1 MLFECF
7 ELNIFIIIFC
17 YILDNR
23 LFDENVQIKG
33 ENIRLQVE
41 NEKIRMNQPSGGDG
55 SYDNVKI
62 QALEKKLLA
71 QQEELTELH
80 KRKGENSQLVI
91 DLNLKIQTLQK
102 QINEKELTVSDLTSI
117 NHSLRAEVQMYTTS
131 NQELQNLNSCLRDE
145 HTALQLAF
153 AALEERLRKA
163 QDENRTLVEKLMKYK
178 SLDAEKLNQEN
189 ESFLRRMGDKMRRE
203 LEDACRDGTR
213 RSSSPFQDKGSINEM
228 GSLRMIGNEAQFID
242 VLPSG
247 VQCQFDAH
255 DGEVN
260 AVRWNP
266 LDQVVATGG
275 ADRKV
280 KLWDVGKG
288 STKAL
293 VLF

>member
-1 MLFECF
+1 MQL
-7 ELNIFIIIFC
+7 
-17 YILDNR
+17 
-23 LFDENVQIKG
+23 KA

-41 NEKIRMNQPSGGDG
+41 NEKVRMSQPSGGDG

-62 QALEKKLLA
+62 QSLEKKLLA

-91 DLNLKIQTLQK
+91 DLNVKIQALQT
-102 QINEKELTVSDLTSI
+102 QITDKESTIADLTSA
-117 NHSLRAEVQMYTTS
+117 NNSLKAEVQMLMTS

-153 AALEERLRKA
+153 TSLEERLRKA
-163 QDENRTLVEKLMKYK
+163 QNENQGMVEKLMKYK

-203 LEDACRDGTR
+203 LEEAARDGTR
-213 RSSSPFQDKGSINEM
+213 RSSSPLQERGSVGDM
-228 GSLRMIGNEAQFID
+228 GNLRAFGNEVQFMD

-247 VQCQFDAH
+247 VQCRFDAH

-266 LDQVVATGG
+266 MEQIVATGG

-288 STKAL
+288 EFRLYIAKVETSRES
-293 VLF
+293 